1 MPESLNYTLRPITA
15 ADEPFLWELLYQAIY
30 IPEGTPP
37 LPREIINE
45 PEIARYVLQWGQP
58 DDIGVL
64 AIDEISQQAIG
75 AVWLRL
81 LKNKNKG
88 YGYIDDATPELS
100 IAVMPE
106 HRGKG
111 VGTQPMSRI
120 LSIAGN
126 KYEAISLSVSEGN
139 PAMRLYGRLGF
150 EIDGK
155 AGTSVRMKKE
165 LKAGSP
171 LENRTAG
178 EPGDHR

>member
-1 MPESLNYTLRPITA
+1 VASGQWPLTTDQMTESLNYTLRPITA
-15 ADEPFLWELLYQAIY
+15 ADEPFLWEMLYQAIY

-45 PEIARYVLQWGQP
+45 PEIARYVRDWGQP

-64 AIDEISQQAIG
+64 AIDEISPQAIG

-88 YGYIDDATPELS
+88 YGYINDATPELS
-100 IAVMPE
+100 IAVLHE

-111 VGTQPMSRI
+111 VGTQLMSRI

-126 KYEAISLSVSEGN
+126 KYEAISLSVSEEN
-139 PAMRLYGRLGF
+139 PAMRLYSRLGF

-155 AGTSVRMKKE
+155 DGTSVRMKKS
-165 LKAGSP
+165 LKAGS
-171 LENRTAG
+171 R
-178 EPGDHR
+178 